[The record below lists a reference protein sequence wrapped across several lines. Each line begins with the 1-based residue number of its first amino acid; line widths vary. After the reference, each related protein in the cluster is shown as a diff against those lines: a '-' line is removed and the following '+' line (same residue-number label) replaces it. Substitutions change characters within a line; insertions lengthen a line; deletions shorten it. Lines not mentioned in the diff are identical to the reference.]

1 MRIAR
6 VQLIVA
12 AILFVGWLG
21 YLAYLALGHSQ
32 PVVVSRTQ
40 LMNATSFPTLPDISG
55 SWVVA
60 EVDVDESGK
69 PRKNDPHQTNRFR
82 RPDRRGIGHCFQSS
96 GSPNTAQ
103 QTGFQQGSLPP
114 ALVQKEGVPAL
125 LDRLDTLGRRSRAGA
140 FDLSVDSRDRG
151 AAKAVGSG
159 KPIAGSPGP
168 NWFGC
173 SGKDQ

>member
-69 PRKNDPHQTNRFR
+69 PRRTIRIKQIVSGDPIAEESVIVSNLPEARIPPNKPVSSKGLYLLPLFKKKEFLRYWIASTRWG
-82 RPDRRGIGHCFQSS
+82 DEAGRGPLIYRWT
-96 GSPNTAQ
+96 PEIEAQ
-103 QTGFQQGSLPP
+103 LKQL
-114 ALVQKEGVPAL
+114 VPAN
-125 LDRLDTLGRRSRAGA
+125 R
-140 FDLSVDSRDRG
+140 
-151 AAKAVGSG
+151 
-159 KPIAGSPGP
+159 
-168 NWFGC
+168 
-173 SGKDQ
+173 